1 MASGVPCGDVST
13 SPASCEP
20 LGKWHSLSVLCP
32 PLSREWAV
40 VPASS
45 CWIGACLA
53 PTGIL
58 WRADTSTDVP
68 GRGEPGTQGAGPPT
82 PPPQPQR
89 PTLPTVWTELPGEA
103 TPKPRTHYLCHWNLW
118 TLWTEGWSEAPWWG
132 EGPGTAPPQLWH
144 RFSAAPSYSL
154 NTLAA
159 EWGRLHTS
167 SWLWTGKKQAEVMLP
182 GRTWL
187 GNKHKYQRIF
197 KFGYNKLTLNSDS
210 CSNTCFKLY

>member
-1 MASGVPCGDVST
+1 MWVSSGASLKLLDRSM
-13 SPASCEP
+13 
-20 LGKWHSLSVLCP
+20 
-32 PLSREWAV
+32 
-40 VPASS
+40 
-45 CWIGACLA
+45 
-53 PTGIL
+53 
-58 WRADTSTDVP
+58 
-68 GRGEPGTQGAGPPT
+68 PGTNRNLVKGRHQHWRPWKRRAWHTGCWAST

-132 EGPGTAPPQLWH
+132 EGPGTAPPRPWH
-144 RFSAAPSYSL
+144 QFSAAPSYSL

-167 SWLWTGKKQAEVMLP
+167 SWLWTGKKQAEVMLL

-197 KFGYNKLTLNSDS
+197 KFGYNKFTLNSDS